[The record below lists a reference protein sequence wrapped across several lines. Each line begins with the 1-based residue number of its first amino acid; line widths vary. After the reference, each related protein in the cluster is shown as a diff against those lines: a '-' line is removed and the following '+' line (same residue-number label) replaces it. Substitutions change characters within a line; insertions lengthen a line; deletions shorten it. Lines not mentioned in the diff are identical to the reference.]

1 MKRKEI
7 VIQIISL
14 LFIALWSYA
23 AFSKILDWE
32 MNKRAML
39 MQPFPL
45 WMANI
50 LFWLI
55 PLLELVLVVFL
66 LNIHT
71 RIRALLASVILL
83 STFSIYIALILSR
96 AFGSIPCACAGIF
109 SQMGHA
115 EHLYFNLLFILLGGI
130 ALIWTHKGQKL
141 ESTKHV
147 FTQKGG
153 ELET

>member
-7 VIQIISL
+7 VIKIISL

-39 MQPFPL
+39 MQPFPIG
-45 WMANI
+45 MANI
-50 LFWLI
+50 LSWLI

-66 LNIHT
+66 LNICT
-71 RIRALLASVILL
+71 RRQALLASVILL
-83 STFSIYIALILSR
+83 SAFSAYIGLILSS

-109 SQMGHA
+109 SKMGHA
-115 EHLYFNLLFILLGGI
+115 EHLYFNLLFILLGGV
-130 ALIWTHKGQKL
+130 ALILTHKSQERVSIKP
-141 ESTKHV
+141 V
-147 FTQKGG
+147 FSQKGG
-153 ELET
+153 EMET